1 MRISKF
7 VFGLVIILVGAAL
20 LFDKLD
26 VSGSAIPGDYWPVL
40 LIVMGFFGW
49 FGRSLF
55 PHLGSMLMMSL
66 GGILLAQN
74 LIDDKSF
81 VDFWPVLAIAVGLS
95 IIFGP
100 RHGKNRKKKFRM
112 NFEGGGGGRWNKRRR
127 SHSGHD
133 TNEFFSDSSRK
144 VDGEYTGSVAHIKLA
159 GGSLDL
165 TEAVLPEA
173 GAVLELDIVL
183 GGYKIRVPNN
193 WKIDIDAD
201 VTMGEISDNRSDSS
215 EEGRTVST
223 LTVGGRVLMGGVEIS
238 N

>member
-95 IIFGP
+95 LALSNLSICWVYSSSVVFEFASLQECTVNLSKPKSKTLYGL
-100 RHGKNRKKKFRM
+100 KEQQNKK
-112 NFEGGGGGRWNKRRR
+112 
-127 SHSGHD
+127 
-133 TNEFFSDSSRK
+133 T
-144 VDGEYTGSVAHIKLA
+144 T
-159 GGSLDL
+159 
-165 TEAVLPEA
+165 
-173 GAVLELDIVL
+173 
-183 GGYKIRVPNN
+183 
-193 WKIDIDAD
+193 
-201 VTMGEISDNRSDSS
+201 
-215 EEGRTVST
+215 
-223 LTVGGRVLMGGVEIS
+223 
-238 N
+238 